1 MFIITDLTESIGTIT
16 LNNPAKRNALSK
28 ALIEELITALQDFS
42 KASVRVVVIR
52 AGSDAKVWSSGHDV
66 SELRLLE
73 HDPLQYSDPVERA
86 IRAVKTSPAP
96 IIAMVHG
103 SVWAGATN
111 LVLSCDIVIGDETS
125 SFAVTPANL
134 GLPYNSTSLA
144 QFIKRVPLNFAK
156 EMFFTAALVKAAD
169 AARWGI
175 LNHLVPADKLEEF
188 TYDMAHLIAT
198 KAPLAVSVIK
208 EQLRILA
215 DAAFLRPEIFER
227 IQELR
232 QIVFNSEDY
241 REGIRA
247 FYEKRKPVFTGK

>member
-28 ALIEELITALQDFS
+28 ALIEEFMTALEDLG
-42 KASVRVVVIR
+42 KASARVVIIR
-52 AGSDAKVWSSGHDV
+52 AAGDAKVWSSGHDI

-73 HDPLQYSDPVERA
+73 HDPLQYSDPLERV

-96 IIAMVHG
+96 VIAMVHG

-111 LVLSCDIVIGDETS
+111 LVLSCDIVIGDETC

-134 GLPYNSTSLA
+134 GLPYNSTNLA

-156 EMFFTAALVKAAD
+156 EMFFTAAPVKAAD

-175 LNHLVPADKLEEF
+175 LNHLVPADDLEKF
-188 TYDMAHLIAT
+188 TYDMARVIAT

-232 QIVFNSEDY
+232 QIVFSSEDY